1 MASPAP
7 CPPRPRGTGLTPH
20 YSAARLRLLLPGA
33 GAAGAAR
40 AVQAPPGPTASLVR
54 PLVAAGPKA
63 LLPPPPRRLPL
74 PPVDYPSPY
83 RPALSTPLTPKPPF
97 PSRARP
103 LSAPKLLISNPWTSL
118 APF

>member
-40 AVQAPPGPTASLVR
+40 AEQAPPGPTASLVR

-63 LLPPPPRRLPL
+63 LLPSPPA
-74 PPVDYPSPY
+74 VDYPSP
-83 RPALSTPLTPKPPF
+83 RKLPLPPTVPPF
-97 PSRARP
+97 PRP
-103 LSAPKLLISNPWTSL
+103 TPRNR
-118 APF
+118 PFPLGPAL